1 MRRVSLREVYR
12 CEVLDFEGRQ
22 VGFIADVLFHPTEP
36 RAVGYSVRPHL
47 MAGVV
52 PLPTRFLAL
61 DVTELSS
68 EGELAVVAKKAAWGG
83 AAQRKMGFSWDD
95 TVIWYG
101 QFVETESG
109 EVLGKVADCLFS
121 LQDGTI
127 GGFELTAG
135 TTSDVTL
142 GKRAI
147 APELIQGFSLDRHA
161 IVVADRAR
169 SADFQGGAADAA
181 GRAVGTAAVQVE
193 RAAEATVVAAAKA
206 TVYAERAV
214 KKAAQSDAGKKA
226 KRWFSSIV
234 ADVKDAMGDDDE

>member
-1 MRRVSLREVYR
+1 MRKVSLREVYR

-22 VGFIADVLFHPTEP
+22 VGYIADVLFHPTEP

-83 AAQRKMGFSWDD
+83 AAQRKLGFSWDD
-95 TVIWYG
+95 SVIWYG
-101 QFVETESG
+101 QFVETQAGES
-109 EVLGKVADCLFS
+109 LGKVADCLFS
-121 LQDGTI
+121 LEDGSI
-127 GGFELTAG
+127 GGFELTFG

-142 GKRAI
+142 GKRTI
-147 APELIQGFSLDRHA
+147 APELIRGFNLERHA
-161 IVVADRAR
+161 IIVDNQASTVG
-169 SADFQGGAADAA
+169 FQGGAADTA
-181 GRAVGTAAVQVE
+181 GRAVGAAAVQVE

-206 TVYAERAV
+206 TVYAEQAV
-214 KKAAQSDAGKKA
+214 KKAAQSNAGKKA
-226 KRWFSSIV
+226 KRWFDSIV